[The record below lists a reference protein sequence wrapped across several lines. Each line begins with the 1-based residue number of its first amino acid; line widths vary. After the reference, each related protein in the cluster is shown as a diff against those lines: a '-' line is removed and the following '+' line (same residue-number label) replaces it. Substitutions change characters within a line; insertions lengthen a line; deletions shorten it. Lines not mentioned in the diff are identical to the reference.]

1 MQWRDLQNREG
12 FLISK
17 AFKFP
22 YDLLTQYWM
31 EEPVNKEGGTPYG
44 VRHQQLLQSVNSC
57 SWQQLTNF
65 TVSWKINS
73 GDRAGSRSQPTH

>member
-31 EEPVNKEGGTPYG
+31 EEPVNKGGA
-44 VRHQQLLQSVNSC
+44 HHMELD
-57 SWQQLTNF
+57 TNNF
-65 TVSWKINS
+65 S
-73 GDRAGSRSQPTH
+73 SQ